1 MNHLLLIIEE
11 PEAKGGELA
20 KLPLQLHRELW
31 FSMTGLWLFSAI
43 NKYPHAHSHT
53 GA

>member
-20 KLPLQLHRELW
+20 KLPLELHRELW
-31 FSMTGLWLFSAI
+31 FSMTGLWLFLL
-43 NKYPHAHSHT
+43 
-53 GA
+53 